1 MSLLDMINEYQ
12 ELQEERKGLE
22 EATKRNLQAI
32 EETKQKIGQQMMGD
46 DIQEISSNGY
56 TFRCNGKDVWIE
68 GPEKEEK

>member
-22 EATKRNLQAI
+22 EAAKRNLQAI
-32 EETKQKIGQQMMGD
+32 EEAKQKIGQQMMGD

-56 TFRCNGKDVWIE
+56 TFRCNGKDIRIE
-68 GPEKEEK
+68 GSEGAEE